1 MKNFVKFRPKA
12 RIIHTLG
19 SEIIKDSFAA
29 IIELVKNSYDA
40 DAEYVIIKFA
50 DLDVKKKAS
59 ITIADDGHGMTFET
73 VTNVWMI
80 PGTEDKVDRKQS
92 PKGRTFLGA
101 KGIGRLAA
109 GRIGSLLTLE
119 TTDKKRNTAILIVNW
134 KDLYGDQFL
143 DEVEF
148 AIDLQNKKKEPG
160 TEIIIES
167 IADEWFYENTIQ
179 ALVKELRKL
188 LSPVA
193 TKKEKFGIF
202 IDLENCGLPNFQKYH
217 GEIEP
222 FPVLEYF
229 DYRLWGKVK
238 EDGSISLKFQN
249 GILRN
254 LPTENINDEINTK
267 EIEVVLKDD
276 DKLSFG
282 ELNIDFRVFDRDP
295 ESVEELIKRS
305 KLKDED
311 GKFLGKREAKKLL
324 DELSGVSLFREGFR
338 LRPYGDTGYDWLE
351 LDKYRVQNPAL
362 RIGSD
367 QITGYIQVGS
377 EKVSGLVEKS
387 SRDGLFENQNYFD
400 LVKIIRKCLSYLEEK
415 RFDFRKKTGRGRTA
429 RDIEGI
435 LNEFLNLDKLQNTIT
450 KKLKDEDTDKKIISD
465 INQIINK
472 EFGIKT
478 KEFEKIQD
486 TLALYEGQVTLG
498 KILGVIMHEG
508 RKPVKYIDEQAPRIS
523 RWYSHLLKQRI
534 LEPENII
541 FSKEEILERLDG
553 LKNEA
558 GLLIALF
565 NKVDPLAVR
574 KRRLTSNILINE
586 LIQRTKILFEI
597 ELNKY
602 DIDVRA
608 NIKGNFFARGTESD
622 IYVILTNLFD
632 NSIYWLS
639 ISKKKEKKIEINV
652 FYEDEN
658 IIIDFVDNGPGIKEE
673 FIESLFEPGFSTKP
687 RGTGLGLSISGEA
700 ASRNGG
706 TIKLMSYKN
715 GAYFRL
721 SLLKGKEV

>member
-40 DAEYVIIKFA
+40 DAEYVIIKFT
-50 DLDVKKKAS
+50 DLNDINKAK
-59 ITIADDGHGMTFET
+59 IIIDDDGHGMTYET

-80 PGTEDKVDRKQS
+80 PGTIDKIDRKYS

-119 TTDKKRNTAILIVNW
+119 TTDKEKNTTILVVDW
-134 KDLYGDQFL
+134 KNLYEDRYL

-148 AIDLQNKKKEPG
+148 TIDIQNKKKEPG

-167 IADEWFYENTIQ
+167 ISDEWFIDNTMQSLI
-179 ALVKELRKL
+179 KELRKL

-202 IDLENCGLPNFQKYH
+202 IDLENCEIPSIKRYH

-229 DYRLWGKVK
+229 DYRLWGNVK
-238 EDGSISLKFQN
+238 NNGSISIKFQN

-254 LPTENINDEINTK
+254 LPFENIKDEINTK
-267 EIEVVLKDD
+267 EIDIVLNDN
-276 DKLSFG
+276 KLSFG
-282 ELNIDFRVFDRDP
+282 EVNIDFRVFDRDP

-305 KLKDED
+305 RLKDED

-351 LDKYRVQNPAL
+351 LDKYRVQNPPL

-377 EKVSGLVEKS
+377 EKDSGLVEKS

-400 LVKIIRKCLSYLEEK
+400 LVKVIRKCLSYLEEK

-435 LNEFLNLDKLQNTIT
+435 LNEFLNLDKLQNSIT
-450 KKLKDEDTDKKIISD
+450 KKLKEEDTDKKIISD
-465 INQIINK
+465 INLIINK

-498 KILGVIMHEG
+498 KILGVLMHEG

-523 RWYSHLLKQRI
+523 RWYNHLLKQKI
-534 LEPENII
+534 LEPKDII
-541 FSKEEILERLDG
+541 FSKEEILERLAG

-574 KRRLTSNILINE
+574 KRRITSNILINE
-586 LIQRTKILFEI
+586 LIQRTKILFET
-597 ELNKY
+597 ELKKF
-602 DIDVRA
+602 DIDVNS
-608 NIKGNFFARGTESD
+608 NIRRNFYIKGTESD

-639 ISKKKEKKIEINV
+639 VSKKKEKKIEVNV
-652 FYEDEN
+652 FYEEEN
-658 IIIDFVDNGPGIKEE
+658 IIMDFIDNGPGIKEE
-673 FIESLFEPGFSTKP
+673 FIDSLFEPGFSTKP

-700 ASRNGG
+700 VSRNGG
-706 TIKLMSYKN
+706 SIKLMNYKN
-715 GAYFRL
+715 GTYFRI
-721 SLLKGKEV
+721 SLLKGKEI